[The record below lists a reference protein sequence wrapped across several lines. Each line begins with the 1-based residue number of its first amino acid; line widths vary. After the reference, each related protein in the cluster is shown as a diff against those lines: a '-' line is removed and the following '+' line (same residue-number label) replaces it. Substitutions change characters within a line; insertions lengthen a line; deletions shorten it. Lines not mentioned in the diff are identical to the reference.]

1 MVSSIQNNNKNN
13 NIAHFKNGLSLL
25 ICFSL
30 ALKTKVYPVIR
41 NVAASLR
48 NLRWISHTH
57 TLYHCFRHA
66 DIVVIVAVLQSEIH
80 EWEKTKISNR
90 KVTQRY
96 SWWLCS
102 VMFRWS
108 VPHRRHWVNRAIG
121 RPQTGFE
128 CCLFRFF
135 TRSMLLFFA
144 YVFFRHVCCFL
155 VISVCW
161 KYLRFA
167 INFSFSR
174 SLFLSPKCTLFVVAL
189 YFLLFFFFLL

>member
-30 ALKTKVYPVIR
+30 ALKTKVYPVLR

-57 TLYHCFRHA
+57 TLCI
-66 DIVVIVAVLQSEIH
+66 IVSDMRILLLLLQFCNLKFTMRENQNFKQKSYSEIELVIVLSYVSMICTTPPSL
-80 EWEKTKISNR
+80 
-90 KVTQRY
+90 
-96 SWWLCS
+96 
-102 VMFRWS
+102 
-108 VPHRRHWVNRAIG
+108 WVNRTIG

-144 YVFFRHVCCFL
+144 YVFFSHVCCFL

-189 YFLLFFFFLL
+189 YFLFFFFLL